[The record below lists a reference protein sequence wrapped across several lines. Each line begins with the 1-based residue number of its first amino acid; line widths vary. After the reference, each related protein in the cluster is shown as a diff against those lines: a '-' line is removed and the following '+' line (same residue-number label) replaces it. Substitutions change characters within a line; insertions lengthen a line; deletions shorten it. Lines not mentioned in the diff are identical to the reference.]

1 MKNLTLIL
9 FLTLSKVIFSQWIN
23 GNPDF
28 DVFILGLDRSIDNLQ
43 LFEPLPNESSSYEA
57 IDSIQVI
64 IDERYN
70 KVLNGKYSI
79 QFLRGYT
86 YMGRKYCEVHIVNN
100 EFYDVPSIEYLPD
113 GYGSFNND
121 LSLIES
127 AYQEGKLIE
136 EIDEIFK
143 ILNSKK

>member
-9 FLTLSKVIFSQWIN
+9 FLTISKVIFSQWIN

-28 DVFILGLDRSIDNLQ
+28 DGFILGLDRSIDNLQ

-70 KVLNGKYSI
+70 KVLNDKYSI
-79 QFLRGYT
+79 
-86 YMGRKYCEVHIVNN
+86 
-100 EFYDVPSIEYLPD
+100 EFKS
-113 GYGSFNND
+113 
-121 LSLIES
+121 
-127 AYQEGKLIE
+127 
-136 EIDEIFK
+136 
-143 ILNSKK
+143 

>member
-9 FLTLSKVIFSQWIN
+9 FLTISKVIFSQWIN

-28 DVFILGLDRSIDNLQ
+28 DGFILGLDRSIDNLQ

-70 KVLNGKYSI
+70 KVLNDKYSI
-79 QFLRGYT
+79 EFLRGYT

-100 EFYDVPSIEYLPD
+100 EFLNVPSINDITE
-113 GYGSFNND
+113 GYSSFDND

-127 AYQEGKLIE
+127 AYLEGKLLE

-143 ILNSKK
+143 MLNSKK